1 MVHTNE
7 TGSPATQYCAI
18 CLMIVKGG
26 ALYNFGFL
34 LLQKLHFMIIKF
46 KNLSELVAILILAF
60 FIKKKPSK
68 VRLLANAGQKS
79 YE

>member
-1 MVHTNE
+1 
-7 TGSPATQYCAI
+7 
-18 CLMIVKGG
+18 MIVKGG

-46 KNLSELVAILILAF
+46 KNLNELVAILILAF

-68 VRLLANAGQKS
+68 VRLLANAGKKS

>member
-1 MVHTNE
+1 
-7 TGSPATQYCAI
+7 
-18 CLMIVKGG
+18 MIVKGG

-46 KNLSELVAILILAF
+46 KNLNELVAILILAF